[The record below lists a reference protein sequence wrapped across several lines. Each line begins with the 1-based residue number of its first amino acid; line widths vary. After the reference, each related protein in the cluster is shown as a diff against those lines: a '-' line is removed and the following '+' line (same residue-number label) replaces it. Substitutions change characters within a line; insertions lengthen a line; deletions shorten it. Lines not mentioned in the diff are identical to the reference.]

1 MGEWAVRELLDDIF
15 SIKLPILRRFVA
27 INESMSHGPITI
39 SSTISPVLK
48 VLVLRAIE
56 HPKIF
61 SYRGLTAIHIHE
73 VEFKGQELLSLL
85 EENPSLQILE
95 LSAGLCQSDD
105 PADDEFSRPFQHKI
119 STLIVGPLRVQDVK
133 AIFDEVDFQNLSEIR
148 FDIHEEIPALELPAR
163 LRPFVQ
169 EAVSL
174 KLEEDSSGYFNRLVF
189 QSHPHRSYDITSLTE
204 PSWDGS
210 LRNIWGPILSQSMLS
225 LSASG
230 LTTLEIDIRCL
241 PDNAPWAL
249 FFRTCCSSLQHLI
262 LSTTDMEPFLDA
274 MNTDIGLLPNLE
286 ILNLRGSTIIQ
297 KKLVEWLERRELE
310 GGYKLQTLLLPY
322 QNDWEVSWDCVHALA
337 KNVEVLEDVQSSD
350 DSDSDHPVPSSPT
363 SSLES

>member
-39 SSTISPVLK
+39 SSAISPLLR

-61 SYRGLTAIHIHE
+61 SYRGLTAIHIYE
-73 VEFKGQELLSLL
+73 VEFKRQELLALL
-85 EENPSLQILE
+85 EDNPSLQVLE

-105 PADDEFSRPFQHKI
+105 PADDDFSRPFQHRI
-119 STLIVGPLRVQDVK
+119 STISVGPLRVQDVK
-133 AIFDEVDFQNLSEIR
+133 AIFDEVDFQNLSKICFE
-148 FDIHEEIPALELPAR
+148 IHEEIPALELPAR
-163 LRPFVQ
+163 LRLFVQ

-286 ILNLRGSTIIQ
+286 ILNLRGSTIIE

-310 GGYKLQTLLLPY
+310 GGYKLRTLLLPY